1 MFEKDLTE
9 IHSRADKLGDTYKK
23 IEIEGMWKE
32 ITSMKAKLKDIMDKE
47 IFSMGYGM
55 GDCLYFGWTQE
66 DLANMVKVKN
76 ALESGVMDLLAII
89 EKALNKKTEE

>member
-1 MFEKDLTE
+1 MFEKDLKE
-9 IHSRADKLGDTYKK
+9 IHSRADKLGNTYNK

-32 ITSMKAKLKDIMDKE
+32 ITSMKNKLKDIMDKE

-66 DLANMVKVKN
+66 DLKNMIKVKD

>member
-1 MFEKDLTE
+1 MFEKNLKE

-23 IEIEGMWKE
+23 IEMEGMWKE
-32 ITSMKAKLKDIMDKE
+32 ITSMKAKLKNIMDKE

-66 DLANMVKVKN
+66 DLENMKKVKD